1 MPSLCQD
8 DSHIKSGRLTV
19 DNPLYV
25 HKHSNRSAPNLLT
38 ATESV
43 PSTHGLLQH
52 FLPRHAYFR
61 ANLKIHQISN
71 IPLVSGRFS
80 VRWKFKNVH
89 SPPRTKYGIFGL
101 GKGRSR
107 PNTPMVPIERLV
119 SDKRNGMNDST
130 GSEPNIDDYP
140 VPSVVISSSSD
151 YASTSM
157 SIRPSNL
164 TQSHSRPSSD
174 SSSSCRSNAI
184 SPIPF
189 HDKFS
194 PRLSPTGLHR
204 PDRDGLSPAQP
215 WSPPLSPWDDLQTA
229 RARPAKPTPLVTA
242 QSTARDAASR
252 GQTAIVDLKDYSV
265 MWHHSV
271 TTVLRLDVSRDSGM
285 LAPSQLKLVVVQHPV
300 RNDPESVP
308 QNPRLGALYLNM
320 AEYVDKGAV
329 QRKYL
334 LKESKINA
342 ILTLTIELEC
352 IGGSTSYK
360 APPLPKGEILNGIT
374 SLLERDFYYAEKN
387 TPNGKETFPYPRQ
400 VSQSSTHS
408 DMSLDSRRSDSPS
421 APFNVALL
429 PGADGARDTQALIDA
444 LFNPLTT
451 TEKVKQSPFTVYV
464 SSEGQDNTHVQNPL
478 HAMPKRNRQN
488 PEAASMYSTGSSS
501 EDAWTTA
508 RTVSSTS
515 SVAPSVASSRKS
527 SKVQHLQLSLAP
539 YGIEIE
545 PAQTSARSIKGW
557 FKKRSGSRPST
568 PTTVT

>member
-38 ATESV
+38 DQALAPESV
-43 PSTHGLLQH
+43 PPTHGLLQH

-61 ANLKIHQISN
+61 AHLKIHQISN

-107 PNTPMVPIERLV
+107 PNTPMVPIESLV
-119 SDKRNGMNDST
+119 SDKRNDST
-130 GSEPNIDDYP
+130 GSETNIDDYP

-157 SIRPSNL
+157 
-164 TQSHSRPSSD
+164 
-174 SSSSCRSNAI
+174 
-184 SPIPF
+184 
-189 HDKFS
+189 
-194 PRLSPTGLHR
+194 
-204 PDRDGLSPAQP
+204 
-215 WSPPLSPWDDLQTA
+215 
-229 RARPAKPTPLVTA
+229 ARPAKPTPLVTA

-342 ILTLTIELEC
+342 ILTLTVELEC

-387 TPNGKETFPYPRQ
+387 TPYGKETFPYPRQ

-429 PGADGARDTQALIDA
+429 PGADGARNTQALIDA

-539 YGIEIE
+539 YGVEIE

-557 FKKRSGSRPST
+557 FKKRPGSRPST